1 MLDIFRTDY
10 MKITI
15 IGGTGGMGEGFALRW
30 VVNHDITIGSRDAQK
45 AVNSAEQYMNTALA
59 SYGNSMRGTITG
71 ADYISSSR
79 DSDILILSIPYESI
93 KLTCDSISN
102 EIKNDCIIVSPIV
115 PMERNDSG
123 FTYIPFE
130 KTMKSAAHILA
141 ENLPAK
147 KIVSAFHTI
156 SEVKLKN
163 ITESLDS
170 DTFVCGDDQE
180 AVAKLNQLIA
190 EIKGLR
196 PLYLGS
202 LSLSYQAE
210 VLTPM
215 LLNAS
220 KKNKIKH
227 PGIKLT

>member
-1 MLDIFRTDY
+1 
-10 MKITI
+10 
-15 IGGTGGMGEGFALRW
+15 MGEGFALRW
-30 VVNHDITIGSRDAQK
+30 VVNHDITIGSRDAQR
-45 AVNSAEQYMNTALA
+45 ATNSAEQYMNTALA
-59 SYGNSMRGTITG
+59 SYGNNMKGTIKG
-71 ADYISSSR
+71 ADYVSSSSN
-79 DSDILILSIPYESI
+79 SDVLILSIPYESI
-93 KLTCDSISN
+93 KLTCDSISTH
-102 EIKNDCIIVSPIV
+102 IGNDCIVVSPIV
-115 PMERNDSG
+115 PMERNDTG
-123 FTYIPFE
+123 FTYIPVE
-130 KTMKSAAHILA
+130 KGMKSAARLLA
-141 ENLPAK
+141 ENLPGK

-163 ITESLDS
+163 INESLDS

-180 AVAKLNQLIA
+180 AVTKLNELVG

>member
-1 MLDIFRTDY
+1 
-10 MKITI
+10 MKISI

-30 VVNHDITIGSRDAQK
+30 VINHDITIGSRDAEK
-45 AVNSAEQYMNTALA
+45 AKKSAEQYMNAALS
-59 SYGNSMRGTITG
+59 SYGNTLKGTIKG
-71 ADYISSSR
+71 ADYVSSVTG
-79 DSDILILSIPYESI
+79 SDILILSIPYESI

-102 EIKNDCIIVSPIV
+102 SIANECIIVSPIV
-115 PMERNDSG
+115 PMERNDTG
-123 FTYIPFE
+123 FMYIPFE
-130 KTMKSAAHILA
+130 KTMKSASHLLA
-141 ENLPAK
+141 ENLPGK
-147 KIVSAFHTI
+147 KVVSAFHTI

-163 ITESLDS
+163 INESLDS
-170 DTFVCGDDQE
+170 DTFVCGDDQD
-180 AVAKLNQLIA
+180 AITKLNQLIC

-202 LSLSYQAE
+202 LAISYQAE

-220 KKNKIKH
+220 KKNKLKH

>member
-1 MLDIFRTDY
+1 
-10 MKITI
+10 MKISI

-30 VVNHDITIGSRDAQK
+30 VVNHDITIGSRDAEK
-45 AVNSAEQYMNTALA
+45 AKKSAEQYMNTALS
-59 SYGNSMRGTITG
+59 SYGNTLKGTIKG
-71 ADYISSSR
+71 ADYVSSAT

-102 EIKNDCIIVSPIV
+102 NIGNDCIIVSPIV
-115 PMERNDSG
+115 PMERNDMG

-130 KTMKSAAHILA
+130 KSMKSAAHLLA
-141 ENLPAK
+141 ENLPSK
-147 KIVSAFHTI
+147 KVVSAFHTI

-163 ITESLDS
+163 IKESLDS
-170 DTFVCGDDQE
+170 DTFVCGDDQD
-180 AVAKLNQLIA
+180 AVTKLNQLIG

-202 LSLSYQAE
+202 LTISYQAE
-210 VLTPM
+210 ALTPM

-220 KKNKIKH
+220 KKNKMKH
-227 PGIKLT
+227 PGIRLT

>member
-1 MLDIFRTDY
+1 
-10 MKITI
+10 
-15 IGGTGGMGEGFALRW
+15 
-30 VVNHDITIGSRDAQK
+30 VS
-45 AVNSAEQYMNTALA
+45 
-59 SYGNSMRGTITG
+59 SYGNSMKGAIKG
-71 ADYISSSR
+71 ADYISSAR

-102 EIKNDCIIVSPIV
+102 NITNNCIIVSPIV
-115 PMERNDSG
+115 PMERNDTGG

-130 KTMKSAAHILA
+130 KRMKSAAHILV
-141 ENLPAK
+141 ENLPGK

-163 ITESLDS
+163 INESLDS
-170 DTFVCGDDQE
+170 DTFVCGDDQD
-180 AVAKLNQLIA
+180 AITKLNQLIG

-202 LSLSYQAE
+202 LSISYQAE

-227 PGIKLT
+227 PGIKLI

>member
-1 MLDIFRTDY
+1 MRIS
-10 MKITI
+10 I

-30 VVNHDITIGSRDAQK
+30 VVNHDITIGSRDAEK
-45 AVNSAEQYMNTALA
+45 AKKSAEQYMNTALS
-59 SYGNSMRGTITG
+59 SYGGNLKGSIKG
-71 ADYISSSR
+71 ADYVSSAA
-79 DSDILILSIPYESI
+79 DSDILILSIPYDSI

-102 EIKNDCIIVSPIV
+102 DIGDECIIVSPIV
-115 PMERNDSG
+115 PMERNDAG

-130 KTMKSAAHILA
+130 KSMKSAARLLA
-141 ENLPAK
+141 ENLPGK
-147 KIVSAFHTI
+147 KVVSAFHTI

-163 ITESLDS
+163 INESLDS
-170 DTFVCGDDQE
+170 DTFVCGDDQD
-180 AVAKLNQLIA
+180 AIAKLNQLIA

-202 LSLSYQAE
+202 LSISYQAE

>member
-1 MLDIFRTDY
+1 
-10 MKITI
+10 MKISI

-30 VVNHDITIGSRDAQK
+30 VVNHDITIGSRDAEK
-45 AVNSAEQYMNTALA
+45 ATRSAELYMNTALS
-59 SYGNSMRGTITG
+59 SYGNGMKGTIRG
-71 ADYISSSR
+71 ADNISSSR

-102 EIKNDCIIVSPIV
+102 NIRKDCIIVSPIV
-115 PMERNDSG
+115 PMERNDAG
-123 FTYIPFE
+123 FTYAPFE
-130 KTMKSAAHILA
+130 KNMKSAAYLLA
-141 ENLPAK
+141 ENLPGL

-156 SEVKLKN
+156 AEVKLKN
-163 ITESLDS
+163 IKESLDS
-170 DTFVCGDDQE
+170 DTFVCGDDQDSIT
-180 AVAKLNQLIA
+180 KLNQLIV

-196 PLYLGS
+196 PLYLGP

-210 VLTPM
+210 ILTPM

>member
-1 MLDIFRTDY
+1 
-10 MKITI
+10 MKISI

-30 VVNHDITIGSRDAQK
+30 VVNHDITIGSRDGEK
-45 AVNSAEQYMNTALA
+45 ATRSAELYMNTALS
-59 SYGNSMRGTITG
+59 SYGNGMKGTIRGT
-71 ADYISSSR
+71 DNISSSR
-79 DSDILILSIPYESI
+79 DSDILILSVPYESI
-93 KLTCDSISN
+93 KLTCESISN
-102 EIKNDCIIVSPIV
+102 NIRKDCIIVSPIV
-115 PMERNDSG
+115 PMERNDAG
-123 FTYIPFE
+123 FTYISFE
-130 KTMKSAAHILA
+130 KNMKSAAHLLA
-141 ENLPAK
+141 ENLPGL

-163 ITESLDS
+163 INESLDS
-170 DTFVCGDDQE
+170 DTFVCGDDQDSIT
-180 AVAKLNQLIA
+180 KLNQLIV

-196 PLYLGS
+196 PLYLGP

>member
-1 MLDIFRTDY
+1 MNIS
-10 MKITI
+10 I

-30 VVNHDITIGSRDAQK
+30 VVNHDITIGSRDAEK
-45 AVNSAEQYMNTALA
+45 AKKSAQQYMSTA
-59 SYGNSMRGTITG
+59 SSCYGDGLKGTIKG
-71 ADYISSSR
+71 ADYVSSAT

-93 KLTCDSISN
+93 KLTCESIAN
-102 EIKNDCIIVSPIV
+102 NIGNDCIIVSPIV
-115 PMERNDSG
+115 PMERNDAG

-130 KTMKSAAHILA
+130 KSMKSAAHLLA
-141 ENLPAK
+141 ENLPGK
-147 KIVSAFHTI
+147 KVVSAFHTI

-163 ITESLDS
+163 INESLDS
-170 DTFVCGDDQE
+170 DTFVCSDDQE
-180 AVAKLNQLIA
+180 AVARLNQLIG

-202 LSLSYQAE
+202 LSISYQAE
-210 VLTPM
+210 ALTPM

>member
-1 MLDIFRTDY
+1 
-10 MKITI
+10 MKISI

-45 AVNSAEQYMNTALA
+45 AASAAEQYMNTAIS
-59 SYGNSMRGTITG
+59 SYGNNMKGTIKG
-71 ADYISSSR
+71 ADYVSSSR

-102 EIKNDCIIVSPIV
+102 SIKKGCIIVSPIV
-115 PMERNDSG
+115 PMERNDFG

-130 KTMKSAAHILA
+130 KNMKSAVHLLA
-141 ENLPAK
+141 ENLLDK

-163 ITESLDS
+163 INESLDS
-170 DTFVCGDDQE
+170 DTFVCGDDQDSITII
-180 AVAKLNQLIA
+180 NQLIG

-215 LLNAS
+215 LLNVS
-220 KKNKIKH
+220 KKNKIKN

>member
-1 MLDIFRTDY
+1 
-10 MKITI
+10 MKISI

-30 VVNHDITIGSRDAQK
+30 VVNHDITIGSRDAEK
-45 AVNSAEQYMNTALA
+45 AKKSAEQYMNTALS
-59 SYGNSMRGTITG
+59 SYGNNLKGTIKG
-71 ADYISSSR
+71 ADYVSSAT

-102 EIKNDCIIVSPIV
+102 NIGNGCIIVSPIV
-115 PMERNDSG
+115 PMERNDVG

-130 KTMKSAAHILA
+130 KSMKSAANLLA
-141 ENLPAK
+141 ENLPGK
-147 KIVSAFHTI
+147 KVVSAFHTI
-156 SEVKLKN
+156 AEVKLKN
-163 ITESLDS
+163 INESLDS
-170 DTFVCGDDQE
+170 DTFVCGDDE
-180 AVAKLNQLIA
+180 DAVAKLNQLIG

-202 LSLSYQAE
+202 LSISYQAE
-210 VLTPM
+210 ALTPM

>member
-1 MLDIFRTDY
+1 
-10 MKITI
+10 MKISI

-30 VVNHDITIGSRDAQK
+30 VVNHDITIGSRDAEK
-45 AVNSAEQYMNTALA
+45 AKKSAEQYMNTAL
-59 SYGNSMRGTITG
+59 SYYGNNLKGTIKG
-71 ADYISSSR
+71 ADYVSSAT

-102 EIKNDCIIVSPIV
+102 NIGNDCIIVSPIV
-115 PMERNDSG
+115 PMERNDVG

-130 KTMKSAAHILA
+130 KSMKSAANLLA
-141 ENLPAK
+141 ENLPGK
-147 KIVSAFHTI
+147 KVVSAFHTI
-156 SEVKLKN
+156 AEVKLKDIN
-163 ITESLDS
+163 ESLDS
-170 DTFVCGDDQE
+170 DTFVCGDDQD
-180 AVAKLNQLIA
+180 AVAKLNQLIG

-202 LSLSYQAE
+202 LSISYQAE
-210 VLTPM
+210 ALTPM

>member
-1 MLDIFRTDY
+1 
-10 MKITI
+10 
-15 IGGTGGMGEGFALRW
+15 
-30 VVNHDITIGSRDAQK
+30 
-45 AVNSAEQYMNTALA
+45 MNTALA

-79 DSDILILSIPYESI
+79 DSDILILSIPSESI

-141 ENLPAK
+141 ENLPGK

-180 AVAKLNQLIA
+180 AVEKLNQLIA

-220 KKNKIKH
+220 KKNKMKH

>member
-1 MLDIFRTDY
+1 
-10 MKITI
+10 MKISI

-45 AVNSAEQYMNTALA
+45 AINAAEQYMNTALS
-59 SYGNSMRGTITG
+59 SYGNSMKGTIKG
-71 ADYISSSR
+71 ADYIASSS
-79 DSDILILSIPYESI
+79 DPDILILSIPYESI
-93 KLTCDSISN
+93 KLTCESISN
-102 EIKNDCIIVSPIV
+102 SIRKDCIIVSPIV
-115 PMERNDSG
+115 PMERNEVG
-123 FTYIPFE
+123 FAYIPFE
-130 KTMKSAAHILA
+130 KNMKSAAHLLA
-141 ENLPAK
+141 ENLPDI

-163 ITESLDS
+163 INESLDS
-170 DTFVCGDDQE
+170 DTFVSGDDQD
-180 AVAKLNQLIA
+180 AITKVNQLIG

-210 VLTPM
+210 ILTPM

-220 KKNKIKH
+220 KKNKIKN

>member
-1 MLDIFRTDY
+1 
-10 MKITI
+10 MKISI

-30 VVNHDITIGSRDAQK
+30 VVNHDITIGSRDAEK
-45 AVNSAEQYMNTALA
+45 ATRSAELYMNTALS
-59 SYGNSMRGTITG
+59 SYGNGMKGTIRG
-71 ADYISSSR
+71 ADNISSAR

-102 EIKNDCIIVSPIV
+102 NIRKDCIIVSPIV
-115 PMERNDSG
+115 PMERNDAG
-123 FTYIPFE
+123 FTYAPFE
-130 KTMKSAAHILA
+130 KNMKSAAYLLA
-141 ENLPAK
+141 ENLPGL

-163 ITESLDS
+163 INDSLDS
-170 DTFVCGDDQE
+170 DTFVCGDDQDSIT
-180 AVAKLNQLIA
+180 KLNQLIV

-196 PLYLGS
+196 PLYLGP

-210 VLTPM
+210 ILTPM

>member
-1 MLDIFRTDY
+1 
-10 MKITI
+10 
-15 IGGTGGMGEGFALRW
+15 MGEGFALRW
-30 VVNHDITIGSRDAQK
+30 VVNHDITIGSRDAEK
-45 AVNSAEQYMNTALA
+45 AKKSAEQYMNTALS
-59 SYGNSMRGTITG
+59 SYGNNLKGTIKG
-71 ADYISSSR
+71 ADYVSSAT

-102 EIKNDCIIVSPIV
+102 NIGNDCIIVSPIV
-115 PMERNDSG
+115 PMERNDVG

-130 KTMKSAAHILA
+130 KSMKSAANLLA
-141 ENLPAK
+141 ENLPGK
-147 KIVSAFHTI
+147 KVVSAFHTI
-156 SEVKLKN
+156 AEVKLKN
-163 ITESLDS
+163 INESLDS
-170 DTFVCGDDQE
+170 DTFVCGDDE
-180 AVAKLNQLIA
+180 DAVAKLNQLIG

-202 LSLSYQAE
+202 LSISYQAE
-210 VLTPM
+210 ALTPM

>member
-1 MLDIFRTDY
+1 
-10 MKITI
+10 MKISI

-30 VVNHDITIGSRDAQK
+30 VVNHDITIGSRDAEK
-45 AVNSAEQYMNTALA
+45 AARSAEQYMNTAVS
-59 SYGNSMRGTITG
+59 SYGNSMKGTIKG
-71 ADYISSSR
+71 ADYISSAR

-102 EIKNDCIIVSPIV
+102 NIRNDCIIVSPIV
-115 PMERNDSG
+115 PMERNDAGG

-130 KTMKSAAHILA
+130 KSMKSAAHILA
-141 ENLPAK
+141 ENLPGK
-147 KIVSAFHTI
+147 KVVSAFHTI

-163 ITESLDS
+163 IN
-170 DTFVCGDDQE
+170 VCGDDQD
-180 AVAKLNQLIA
+180 AITKLNQLIG

-196 PLYLGS
+196 PLYIGS
-202 LSLSYQAE
+202 LSISYQAE

-220 KKNKIKH
+220 KKNKMKH
-227 PGIKLT
+227 PGIKLS

>member
-1 MLDIFRTDY
+1 
-10 MKITI
+10 MKISI

-30 VVNHDITIGSRDAQK
+30 VVNHDITIGSRDAEK
-45 AVNSAEQYMNTALA
+45 ATRSAELYMNTALS
-59 SYGNSMRGTITG
+59 SYGNGMKGTIRG
-71 ADYISSSR
+71 ADNISSSR

-102 EIKNDCIIVSPIV
+102 NIRKDCIIVSPIV
-115 PMERNDSG
+115 PMERNDAG
-123 FTYIPFE
+123 FTYAPFE
-130 KTMKSAAHILA
+130 KNMKSAAYLLA
-141 ENLPAK
+141 ENLPGL

-163 ITESLDS
+163 INDSLDS
-170 DTFVCGDDQE
+170 DTFVCGDDQDSIT
-180 AVAKLNQLIA
+180 KLNQLIV

-196 PLYLGS
+196 PLYLGP

-210 VLTPM
+210 ILTPM

>member
-1 MLDIFRTDY
+1 
-10 MKITI
+10 MKISI

-30 VVNHDITIGSRDAQK
+30 VVNHDITIGSRDAEK
-45 AVNSAEQYMNTALA
+45 AKSSAEQYMNTALS
-59 SYGNSMRGTITG
+59 SYGKLKGTIKG
-71 ADYISSSR
+71 ADYVSSAT

-102 EIKNDCIIVSPIV
+102 NIGNDCIIVSPIV
-115 PMERNDSG
+115 PMERNDTG

-130 KTMKSAAHILA
+130 KSMKSAAHLLA
-141 ENLPAK
+141 ENLPGK
-147 KIVSAFHTI
+147 KVVSAFHTI

-163 ITESLDS
+163 INESLDS
-170 DTFVCGDDQE
+170 DTFVCGDDQD
-180 AVAKLNQLIA
+180 AVTKLNQLIG

-196 PLYLGS
+196 PLYLGP
-202 LSLSYQAE
+202 LSISYQAE
-210 VLTPM
+210 GLTPM

-220 KKNKIKH
+220 KKNKMKH

>member
-1 MLDIFRTDY
+1 
-10 MKITI
+10 MKISI

-30 VVNHDITIGSRDAQK
+30 VANHDVTIGSRDAEK
-45 AVNSAEQYMNTALA
+45 AKKSAEQYMNTALS
-59 SYGNSMRGTITG
+59 SYGNSLKGTIKG
-71 ADYISSSR
+71 ADYVSSAT

-102 EIKNDCIIVSPIV
+102 NIGKDCIIVSPIV
-115 PMERNDSG
+115 LMERNDVG

-130 KTMKSAAHILA
+130 KSLKSAAHLLA
-141 ENLPAK
+141 ENLPGK
-147 KIVSAFHTI
+147 KVVSAFHTI
-156 SEVKLKN
+156 AEVKLKN
-163 ITESLDS
+163 INESLDS
-170 DTFVCGDDQE
+170 DTFVCGDDLD
-180 AVAKLNQLIA
+180 AVAKLNQLIG

-202 LSLSYQAE
+202 LSISYQAE

-220 KKNKIKH
+220 KKNKLKH

>member
-1 MLDIFRTDY
+1 MRIS
-10 MKITI
+10 I

-45 AVNSAEQYMNTALA
+45 ATRSAEQYMNTALS
-59 SYGNSMRGTITG
+59 SYGNTLKGTIKG

-93 KLTCDSISN
+93 KLTCESISSG
-102 EIKNDCIIVSPIV
+102 IKNDCVIVSPIV

-130 KTMKSAAHILA
+130 KNMKSAAYLLA
-141 ENLPAK
+141 ENLPDK

-163 ITESLDS
+163 INESLDS
-170 DTFVCGDDQE
+170 DTFVCGDDQD
-180 AVAKLNQLIA
+180 AITKLNQLIE

-202 LSLSYQAE
+202 LSISYQAE
-210 VLTPM
+210 ILTPM

>member
-1 MLDIFRTDY
+1 MRIS
-10 MKITI
+10 I

-30 VVNHDITIGSRDAQK
+30 VVNHDITIGSRDAEK
-45 AVNSAEQYMNTALA
+45 AKKSAEQYMNTALS
-59 SYGNSMRGTITG
+59 SYGGNLKGSIKG
-71 ADYISSSR
+71 ADYVSSAA
-79 DSDILILSIPYESI
+79 DSDILILSIPYDSI
-93 KLTCDSISN
+93 NLTCDSISN
-102 EIKNDCIIVSPIV
+102 DIGNECIIVSPIV
-115 PMERNDSG
+115 PMERNDAG

-130 KTMKSAAHILA
+130 KSMKSAARLLA
-141 ENLPAK
+141 ENLPGK
-147 KIVSAFHTI
+147 KVVSAFHTI

-163 ITESLDS
+163 INESLDS
-170 DTFVCGDDQE
+170 DTFVCGDDQD
-180 AVAKLNQLIA
+180 AIAKLNQLIA

-202 LSLSYQAE
+202 LSISYQAE

>member
-1 MLDIFRTDY
+1 
-10 MKITI
+10 MKISI

-30 VVNHDITIGSRDAQK
+30 VVNHDITIGSRDAERAK
-45 AVNSAEQYMNTALA
+45 SSAEQYMNTALS
-59 SYGNSMRGTITG
+59 SYGNSLKGIIKG
-71 ADYISSSR
+71 ADYVSSAT

-102 EIKNDCIIVSPIV
+102 KIGNDCIIVSPIV
-115 PMERNDSG
+115 PMERNDAG

-130 KTMKSAAHILA
+130 KSMKSAAHLLA
-141 ENLPAK
+141 ENLPGK
-147 KIVSAFHTI
+147 KVVSAFHTI

-163 ITESLDS
+163 INESLDS
-170 DTFVCGDDQE
+170 DTFICGDDQD
-180 AVAKLNQLIA
+180 AVTKLNQLIG

-202 LSLSYQAE
+202 LSISYQAE
-210 VLTPM
+210 ALTPM

-220 KKNKIKH
+220 KR
-227 PGIKLT
+227 TR

>member
-1 MLDIFRTDY
+1 LHIIF
-10 MKITI
+10 
-15 IGGTGGMGEGFALRW
+15 
-30 VVNHDITIGSRDAQK
+30 
-45 AVNSAEQYMNTALA
+45 
-59 SYGNSMRGTITG
+59 
-71 ADYISSSR
+71 
-79 DSDILILSIPYESI
+79 
-93 KLTCDSISN
+93 
-102 EIKNDCIIVSPIV
+102 PIV
-115 PMERNDSG
+115 PMERKDAG
-123 FTYIPFE
+123 FKFSPFE
-130 KTMKSAAHILA
+130 KNMKSAAHLLA
-141 ENLPAK
+141 ENLPGL

-163 ITESLDS
+163 INESLDS
-170 DTFVCGDDQE
+170 DTFVCGDDQDSIT
-180 AVAKLNQLIA
+180 KLNQLIV

-196 PLYLGS
+196 PLYLGP

>member
-1 MLDIFRTDY
+1 
-10 MKITI
+10 
-15 IGGTGGMGEGFALRW
+15 MGEGFALRW
-30 VVNHDITIGSRDAQK
+30 VVNHDITIGSRDAEK
-45 AVNSAEQYMNTALA
+45 AKKSAEQYMKTALS
-59 SYGNSMRGTITG
+59 SYGNNLKGTIKG
-71 ADYISSSR
+71 ADYVSSAT

-102 EIKNDCIIVSPIV
+102 NIGNDCIIVSPIV
-115 PMERNDSG
+115 PMERNDVG

-130 KTMKSAAHILA
+130 KSMKSAANLLA
-141 ENLPAK
+141 ENLPGK
-147 KIVSAFHTI
+147 KVVSAFHTI
-156 SEVKLKN
+156 AEVKLKN
-163 ITESLDS
+163 INESLDS
-170 DTFVCGDDQE
+170 DTFVCGDDE
-180 AVAKLNQLIA
+180 DAVAKLNQLIG

-202 LSLSYQAE
+202 LSISYQAE
-210 VLTPM
+210 ALTPM